1 MTEIGAM
8 AMPANFRY
16 REVFL
21 KGRPRHDRFDSF
33 RKKHP
38 GMDVGRRAKIF
49 APFDAL
55 KGFHEAVAAK
65 DVLYRDREVLS
76 EEESAELNRRLEI
89 LHGLTYNGR
98 MARAN
103 RVQVTVTWYEVCDDK
118 NREDYGLRGQYRTVS
133 GICRNVDAEVTN
145 TILVGQTRI
154 SLEDVRKIESPGD
167 LFRKGWCENQTVDE
181 KDDLC
186 IP

>member
-1 MTEIGAM
+1 MTTIGVM

-38 GMDVGRRAKIF
+38 SMDVGRRAKIF
-49 APFDAL
+49 SPFDAL
-55 KGFHEAVAAK
+55 KGFNEAVAAK

-76 EEESAELNRRLEI
+76 EEDIGELNRRLEI

-103 RVQVTVTWYEVCDDK
+103 RVQVTVTWYEACNDI
-118 NREDYGLRGQYRTVS
+118 NHEDYGLRGQYRTIS
-133 GICRNVDAEVTN
+133 GICWNVDAEETR
-145 TILVGQTRI
+145 TILIGEKRLP
-154 SLEDVRKIESPGD
+154 LENVRRIESFGD
-167 LFRKGWCENQTVDE
+167 LFRRRWEEDQSVYNHLQA
-181 KDDLC
+181 
-186 IP
+186 